1 MHFPPDPVMHTHKQ
15 IKMCIPGYELL
26 CSFCLFC
33 IYQLVAPRI
42 CILVIYN
49 LFCTVSLFIHS
60 YML

>member
-1 MHFPPDPVMHTHKQ
+1 MHTHKQ

-26 CSFCLFC
+26 CSFCVFC
-33 IYQLVAPRI
+33 TYQLVAPRI
-42 CILVIYN
+42 YILVTYN